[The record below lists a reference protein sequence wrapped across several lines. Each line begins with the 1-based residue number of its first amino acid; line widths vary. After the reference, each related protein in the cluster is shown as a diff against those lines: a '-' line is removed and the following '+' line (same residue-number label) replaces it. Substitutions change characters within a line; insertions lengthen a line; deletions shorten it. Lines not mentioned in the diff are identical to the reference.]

1 VQLVRSHNFG
11 HTTGDFLLLHAHEW
25 DALWGLPAW
34 ATRLF
39 LCLVAFGDFKAG
51 TVRTSYGE
59 LLNALQPD
67 QPERGKRLASVTL
80 QQLRDMLRTF
90 EKLLILGRDKA
101 RNEEQQ
107 ALFFQVAP
115 RTQKVAPAEKLNRE
129 QNRARKAKQPDLT
142 GQTQT
147 GTPEQNTEENRS
159 SKKNFYNSPTPQ
171 TGELSTDGEPERGE
185 HQAPPGGQEVAPS
198 AHAPGASAGA
208 GEPIT
213 DPKAVA
219 GLVGAIKA
227 RLRGKKTDPQG
238 GRAGPQG
245 IRGATGP
252 PDGPPG

>member
-1 VQLVRSHNFG
+1 MQLVRSHNFG

-67 QPERGKRLASVTL
+67 QPESGPRLARITL
-80 QQLRDMLRTF
+80 QQVRAMLRTF
-90 EKLLILGRDKA
+90 ERLLILGRDKA

-129 QNRARKAKQPDLT
+129 RNRGSSAKQPDLT
-142 GQTQT
+142 GQTQD
-147 GTPEQNTEENRS
+147 GVGEKNREQNRS

-171 TGELSTDGEPERGE
+171 TSELSTDGGPERQG
-185 HQAPPGGQEVAPS
+185 HQAPPGGREVAPS
-198 AHAPGASAGA
+198 AHAPGDVATDPA
-208 GEPIT
+208 PIT
-213 DPKAVA
+213 DPAKVGA
-219 GLVGAIKA
+219 LVQAIKA
-227 RLRGKKTDPQG
+227 RFRGKKTDPQG

-252 PDGPPG
+252 PDGLPG

>member
-1 VQLVRSHNFG
+1 MQLVRSHNFG

-67 QPERGKRLASVTL
+67 QPESGPRLACITL
-80 QQLRDMLRTF
+80 KQVREMLQRF

-101 RNEEQQ
+101 RNEEQRG
-107 ALFFQVAP
+107 LFFQVAP
-115 RTQKVAPAEKLNRE
+115 RTQKVAPAEKQGRE
-129 QNRARKAKQPDLT
+129 QGRHRKPKQLELT
-142 GQTQT
+142 GQTQEDQT
-147 GTPEQNTEENRS
+147 EQDREQGSS

-171 TGELSTDGEPERGE
+171 TAKLSTDGEPGRGE
-185 HQAPPGGQEVAPS
+185 QQAPPGGQEVAPS
-198 AHAPGASAGA
+198 AHAPGDVACDDA
-208 GEPIT
+208 PIT
-213 DPKAVA
+213 DPTEV
-219 GLVGAIKA
+219 LSRVQAIKA
-227 RLRGKKTDPQG
+227 RFRGKKTDPQV

-252 PDGPPG
+252 PDGSPG